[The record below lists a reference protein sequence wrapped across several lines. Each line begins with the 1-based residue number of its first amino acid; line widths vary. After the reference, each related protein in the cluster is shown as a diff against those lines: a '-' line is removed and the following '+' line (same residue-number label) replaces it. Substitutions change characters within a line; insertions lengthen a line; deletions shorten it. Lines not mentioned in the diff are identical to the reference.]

1 MKLSVAVLFI
11 FVVFNNGLSQQLGRH
26 TLEEWQ
32 TIIDDTWGEG
42 LSTDSKLAVFDN
54 MRDIIED
61 NFACFQGLPENIID
75 SLTQK
80 YRPEIQAG
88 VSRGRFVAIMNYFA
102 MAFKES
108 HTWILNNSVNFNTA
122 LQAGIPLFVIG
133 AWTDNSHFGATLTP
147 LPDSTL
153 LVIKTLPNH
162 PLGLVPGDV
171 VLGYEGIPWKILYK
185 QILAAEFPLFAGTP
199 YCTAEKAFTHDMLK
213 SAGMNW
219 HLFNTIDVLKYSG
232 GDTLHLPT
240 NLLDGQSGNIAGN
253 EQLAVP
259 GVPFPDINWEGVF
272 DFDIYDLSNYVGWG
286 VISDT
291 RIGYIYVY
299 GWFTSRQAPGS
310 NISAEFNTAIDQLM
324 NDYNVEGL
332 IFDQRFCF
340 GGGEYD
346 TEDNGFSLLFNSYIE
361 TIAFAE
367 RCGADHFQLCPHP
380 QWNAL
385 ELAIPGNP
393 GSFFDRPIAVLTGP
407 GSVSHGDIIPLKM
420 TFHPMSRLFGKSTSG
435 AFSAVN
441 GLRQPA
447 AGWLMFTT
455 DANAYLVSNPG
466 NYLSRTESHVD
477 EEVWLTRKDVADG
490 EDTVVKRAVEWM
502 QNLAYS
508 HDVSVNMSYARTG
521 IDTVV
526 ITAQAANPND
536 HTISLKGVIR
546 NADLSLSDDI
556 ELYDD
561 GSHGD
566 GLAGDRRWGNF
577 YLPPVSEQSFTISVT
592 TQDQNENTTR
602 TLPRVAWFTTKGPLS
617 VDHYEITSSDTIP
630 NPGDRLGFKIYLK
643 NNGQTATI
651 RNIEIKL
658 TAIDSCALPVESIL
672 SRTIDSLSSKEIK
685 THNSTFTISIDSAC
699 SGHIPVRVDM
709 YEDAYLFWTDTLFI
723 NVVRPTGIA
732 DSRPDIPDK
741 FALQQNYPNPFN
753 PSTTIEFQIP
763 SSQFV
768 TLKIYN
774 ILGEEVAT
782 PINKTLKAGS
792 YTVQF
797 HADHLASGVYL
808 YCLHAEDFIEIKKL
822 VLLK

>member
-1 MKLSVAVLFI
+1 MKLSIALLFI
-11 FVVFNNGLSQQLGRH
+11 FMVFSNGLSQQLGRH

-32 TIIDDTWGEG
+32 TIIDTTWGEG
-42 LSTDSKLAVFDN
+42 LSTDSKLALFDN
-54 MRDIIED
+54 VRGIID
-61 NFACFQGLPENIID
+61 NNFACFQGLPGNILD
-75 SLTQK
+75 SLTQR

-88 VSRGRFVAIMNYFA
+88 VSNGRYAAIMNYFA

-108 HTWILNNSVNFNTA
+108 HTWIFNNSVNFNTA
-122 LQAGIPLFVIG
+122 LQPGVPLFVIG

-147 LPDSTL
+147 LPDSSL

-171 VLGYEGIPWKILYK
+171 VVGYDGIPWKILYK
-185 QILAAEFPLFAGTP
+185 EILAAQFPLFPELP
-199 YCTAEKAFTHDMLK
+199 YCTTDKAYTHDLLK

-219 HLFNTIDVLKYSG
+219 HLFNTIDVLKYSS

-253 EQLAVP
+253 EQLSVP
-259 GVPFPDINWEGVF
+259 GVPFPDINWQGIF
-272 DFDIYDLSNYVGWG
+272 NFDIYQLGNYVSWG
-286 VISDT
+286 IINDT
-291 RIGYIYVY
+291 NIGYIYVY
-299 GWFTSRQAPGS
+299 AWFTPGQAPGS
-310 NISAEFNTAIDQLM
+310 HISEEFYTAVNSLM
-324 NDYNVEGL
+324 NDYRVEGL

-346 TEDNGFSLLFNSYIE
+346 TEDKGFSLLFNSYIE
-361 TIAFAE
+361 TIAFAG
-367 RCGADHFQLCPHP
+367 RCGAGHFQLCPDP

-385 ELAIPGNP
+385 KLAIPGNP

-407 GSVSHGDIIPLKM
+407 GSVSQGDIVPLKM
-420 TFHPMSRLFGKSTSG
+420 TFHPMSRVFGKSTSG

-447 AGWLMFTT
+447 ARWLMFTT

-466 NYLSRTESHVD
+466 TYLSRTESHVD
-477 EEVWLTRKDVADG
+477 EEVWLTREDVAKG

-502 QNLAYS
+502 QNLAYA
-508 HDVSVNMSYARTG
+508 HDVSVNASYIKPG
-521 IDTVV
+521 IDTVL
-526 ITAQAANPND
+526 ITAQAENPND
-536 HTISLKGVIR
+536 HAISLKGVIR
-546 NADLSLSDDI
+546 DTDLSVSDDI

-561 GSHGD
+561 GLHSD
-566 GLAGDRRWGNF
+566 GSAGDKRWGNF
-577 YLPPVSEQSFTISVT
+577 YIPPASEHSFAISVT

-643 NNGQTATI
+643 NSGQTATI

-658 TAIDSCALPVESIL
+658 TAIDTCAIPVESIL
-672 SRTIDSLSSKEIK
+672 RKTIDSLASKEIK
-685 THNSTFTISIDSAC
+685 THNSIFTISINSAC
-699 SGHIPVRVDM
+699 SGYIPVRVDM
-709 YEDAYLFWTDTLFI
+709 YEDAYLFWMDTLFI
-723 NVVRPTGIA
+723 NVEPTGIA
-732 DSRPDIPDK
+732 DSRSDVPDK
-741 FALQQNYPNPFN
+741 FALKQNYPNPFN

-763 SSQFV
+763 NSQFV
-768 TLKIYN
+768 SLKIYN

-782 PINKTLKAGS
+782 LISKKLKAGS
-792 YTVQF
+792 HTVRF
-797 HADHLASGVYL
+797 NAAHLASGVYL
-808 YCLHAEDFIEIKKL
+808 YRLTAGRFILTKKL
-822 VLLK
+822 VVIR